1 MASSP
6 QVLEYLHIRL
16 RLAKSRE
23 LQNEILDIINFNE
36 THATEWDAVM
46 WGFSARWMR
55 GGLIKLELNQP
66 PNPRCGIDH

>member
-16 RLAKSRE
+16 KLAKSRE
-23 LQNEILDIINFNE
+23 LQNEILDIINYNK

-46 WGFSARWMR
+46 WGFRAGWMR
-55 GGLIKLELNQP
+55 NGLRKLGEIKW
-66 PNPRCGIDH
+66 R